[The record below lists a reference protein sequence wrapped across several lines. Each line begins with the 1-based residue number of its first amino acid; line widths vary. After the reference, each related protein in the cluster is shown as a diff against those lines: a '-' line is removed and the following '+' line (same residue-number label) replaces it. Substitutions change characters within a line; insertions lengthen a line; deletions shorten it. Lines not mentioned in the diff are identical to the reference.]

1 MADTTTTYLALTK
14 PEVGASSDTWGT
26 KLNTDLDTLDALFTT
41 GPVLLLAKGGTGAS
55 TAAGARTALGLGTI
69 ATQAASSVAVTG
81 GAINGTPIGG
91 TTPAAGAF
99 TTLSCSTTGITFPD
113 ATVQTTASTGSYSA
127 TVQSISANTTVAASQ
142 NALLVK
148 CNALSAAF
156 TVTLPTAVGV
166 TGKTFHIKKT
176 DTSAFAVTIA
186 TTSSQTIDGVAT
198 VAVYSQYDSITVYS
212 DGANWMII

>member
-55 TAAGARTALGLGTI
+55 TAAGARTALGLDTI

-81 GAINGTPIGG
+81 GTINGTPIGG

-113 ATVQTTASTGSYSA
+113 ATVQTTASIGSYSA
-127 TVQSISANTTVAASQ
+127 SVQSISANTTVAASQ
-142 NALLVK
+142 NALLVA

>member
-81 GAINGTPIGG
+81 GTINGTPIGG